1 MRQFQKT
8 PPDSK
13 DWKVFPYQT
22 ERYPRGEYLLADGT
36 ILIVEFVMKKIK
48 VSGKTLPNGEPE
60 LQFQMQTLPTIT
72 IYTKDEG
79 YTRLE
84 K

>member
-1 MRQFQKT
+1 MNNFQQT

-13 DWKVFPYQT
+13 DWKIIPYKT

-36 ILIVEFVMKKIK
+36 TLILEFVMKKIK
-48 VSGKTLPNGEPE
+48 MTGKIRPNGEPE
-60 LQFQMQTLPTIT
+60 ISFQMQNLPTV
-72 IYTKDEG
+72 YTKDEG
-79 YTRLE
+79 YVRLE

>member
-1 MRQFQKT
+1 MNRFEPT

-13 DWKVFPYQT
+13 DWKIVPYQT

-36 ILIVEFVMKKIK
+36 VLIVDFVMKKIK
-48 VSGKTLPNGEPE
+48 MSGRVTPSGEPE
-60 LQFQMQTLPTIT
+60 VSIQMQNLLTV
-72 IYTKDEG
+72 YTKDEG
-79 YTRLE
+79 YVRLE

>member
-1 MRQFQKT
+1 MSQFQKT

-13 DWKVFPYQT
+13 DWKVVPYQT

-48 VSGKTLPNGEPE
+48 VSGKYSP
-60 LQFQMQTLPTIT
+60 
-72 IYTKDEG
+72 KW
-79 YTRLE
+79 
-84 K
+84 

>member
-1 MRQFQKT
+1 MSFTPT
-8 PPDSK
+8 PPGSK
-13 DWKVFPYQT
+13 DWKIVPYQT

-36 ILIVEFVMKKIK
+36 ILIVDFVMKKIK
-48 VSGKTLPNGEPE
+48 ASGKTLPNGEPE
-60 LQFQMQTLPTIT
+60 LQFQMQNLPTV
-72 IYTKDEG
+72 YTKDEG

>member
-1 MRQFQKT
+1 MNRFEPT

-13 DWKVFPYQT
+13 DWKIVPYKT

-36 ILIVEFVMKKIK
+36 ILIIEFVMRKIK
-48 VSGKTLPNGEPE
+48 MSGKILPNGEPE
-60 LQFQMQTLPTIT
+60 VHFQIANLPTV
-72 IYTKDEG
+72 YSKDEG
-79 YTRLE
+79 YVRLE

>member
-1 MRQFQKT
+1 MRFTPT
-8 PPDSK
+8 PPGSK
-13 DWKVFPYQT
+13 DWKIVPYQT

-36 ILIVEFVMKKIK
+36 ILIIDFVMKKIK
-48 VSGKTLPNGEPE
+48 TSGKTLPNGEPE
-60 LQFQMQTLPTIT
+60 LQFQLQNLSTV
-72 IYTKDEG
+72 YTKDEG